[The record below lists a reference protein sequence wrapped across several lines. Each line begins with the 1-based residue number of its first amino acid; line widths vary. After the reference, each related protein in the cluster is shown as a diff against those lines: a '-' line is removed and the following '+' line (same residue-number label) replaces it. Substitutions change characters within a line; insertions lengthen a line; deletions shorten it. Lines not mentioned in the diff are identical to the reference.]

1 MLFIGI
7 NIIIDIAI
15 HIVTDNNLGKPDTF
29 RDAFTILE
37 KEKFLSSDEA
47 NIYRSMVGLRNIL
60 AHEYL
65 KVNKEMIYEVLQNRV
80 VDMQKFIIF
89 VNEYFL

>member
-1 MLFIGI
+1 
-7 NIIIDIAI
+7 
-15 HIVTDNNLGKPDTF
+15 
-29 RDAFTILE
+29 
-37 KEKFLSSDEA
+37 
-47 NIYRSMVGLRNIL
+47 MVGLRNIL

-89 VNEYFL
+89 VNENFL